1 MAKYFKPGNSNGETL
16 LYSGDFFRRDEK
28 GYLYFLDRKDDMI
41 KCKGERISAKE
52 VENLIC
58 DIEGVSEVAVVC
70 VPGEILGRQ

>member
-1 MAKYFKPGNSNGETL
+1 
-16 LYSGDFFRRDEK
+16 
-28 GYLYFLDRKDDMI
+28 MI